1 MGMYLELAPVSAATI
16 ARLQEDPALAM
27 QIFDPDDPQAAE
39 RVRPKPA
46 GPGLVGRLLGRK
58 PPPPPPPPEPL
69 VLAPG
74 EGEVVN
80 IDKAWQAVH
89 WLLTGDPWEGDPP
102 LNFLLVGG
110 TELDADWGDTPP
122 RVFSPAETRAIA
134 EALAGLSEEEL
145 ASRWDPARMSELDIY
160 AVVPDRGPAS
170 EHDDRAWVLDAVRDL
185 RAAVSEAVR
194 REFGLVIIIG

>member
-27 QIFDPDDPQAAE
+27 QIFDPDDPHAAD
-39 RVRPKPA
+39 RVRPKPK
-46 GPGLVGRLLGRK
+46 GPGMLGRLFGQK
-58 PPPPPPPPEPL
+58 PPPPPPPPAPL

-80 IDKAWQAVH
+80 IDKAWQAAH
-89 WLLTGDPWEGDPP
+89 YLLTGDPWEGDPP

-110 TELDADWGDTPP
+110 TDLDADWGDSPP

-134 EALAGLSEEEL
+134 DALAALDEDALG
-145 ASRWDPARMSELDIY
+145 ARFDPARMMELEIY
-160 AVVPDRGPAS
+160 PEVWDRPQVEG
-170 EHDDRAWVLDAVRDL
+170 EDQRGWVLDAVAMV
-185 RAAVSEAVR
+185 RAAVSEAAQR
-194 REFGLVIIIG
+194 GYGLLVTIG